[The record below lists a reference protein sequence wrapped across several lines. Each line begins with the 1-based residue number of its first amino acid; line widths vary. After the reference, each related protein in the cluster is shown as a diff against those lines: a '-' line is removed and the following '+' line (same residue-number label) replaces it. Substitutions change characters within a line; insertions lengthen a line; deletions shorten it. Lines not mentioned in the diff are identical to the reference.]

1 MSLMN
6 CESYTNL
13 QPIRISTLN
22 AVRSYA
28 GLGKDRI
35 VYLFKIH
42 KESENKQME
51 LILIT
56 LK

>member
-1 MSLMN
+1 MN

-22 AVRSYA
+22 TVRSYA
-28 GLGKDRI
+28 GLGKDGI
-35 VYLFKIH
+35 VVSLLRRETK
-42 KESENKQME
+42 KME

-56 LK
+56 F